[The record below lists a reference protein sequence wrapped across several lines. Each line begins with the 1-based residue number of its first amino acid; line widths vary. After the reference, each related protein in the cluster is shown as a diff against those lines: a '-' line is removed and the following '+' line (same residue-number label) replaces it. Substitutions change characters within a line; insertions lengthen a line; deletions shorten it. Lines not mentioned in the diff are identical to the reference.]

1 LFTYHKKNGG
11 VKILDITELVGK
23 KNTKLI
29 SIGESE
35 IHKDILEDWLALKES
50 AKIAGFD
57 LSIASA
63 FRSFDRQLQIWND
76 KVLGKRPVLDASG
89 LSIDIDYLSEEE
101 LLFSI
106 LKWSAL
112 PGTSRHHW
120 GTDLD
125 VYDKS
130 SISNKYEI
138 KLTENE
144 VSNGGV
150 FASFHDWLDGE
161 IKNKRNFDFF
171 RPYERKEM
179 MLFSVLKK
187 PPMISEERWHIS
199 HNTISSLYAQKIC
212 FDTLF
217 NFFKTRDDILLKKSI
232 LKNFENIYENFIKVS
247 IEKN

>member
-1 LFTYHKKNGG
+1 
-11 VKILDITELVGK
+11 LDIAEFIGQ
-23 KNTKLI
+23 KNSNLI
-29 SIGESE
+29 SIGEST
-35 IHKDILEDWLALKES
+35 IHQDILEDWLALKQS

-63 FRSFDRQLQIWND
+63 FRSFGRQLQIWND
-76 KVLGKRPVLDASG
+76 KVLGKRPVLDPSG
-89 LSIDIDYLSEEE
+89 LNIDIGHLSEEE

-130 SISNKYEI
+130 SVSSKYEI
-138 KLTENE
+138 KLIENE
-144 VSNGGV
+144 VSDGGV
-150 FASFHDWLDGE
+150 FASFHDWLDDE

-179 MLFSVLKK
+179 MLFSALKK

-199 HNTISSLYAQKIC
+199 HFSISSLYAEKIS
-212 FDTLF
+212 FNTLY
-217 NFFKTRDDILLKKSI
+217 NFFKTRDDILLKNSI
-232 LKNFENIYENFIKVS
+232 LKNFENIYENYIKVS